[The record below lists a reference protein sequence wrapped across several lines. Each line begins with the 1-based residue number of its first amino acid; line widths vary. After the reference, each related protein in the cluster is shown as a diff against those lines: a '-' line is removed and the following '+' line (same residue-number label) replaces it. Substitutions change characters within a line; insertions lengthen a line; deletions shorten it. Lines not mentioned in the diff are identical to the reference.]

1 MVKNENYLLDSNT
14 VIDYLEGK
22 MSQHSLEKMDN
33 IIDQRGRISV
43 ITQIEILG
51 WFGATDVQ
59 LTLLNEFVADAIV
72 LHLTPELINRTII
85 LRQQHKIKL
94 PDAIIAATAVDYGFT
109 LLSRNLADFKNIV
122 GLKTVNPHE
131 L

>member
-22 MSQHSLEKMDN
+22 MSQHSLDKMDN
-33 IIDQRGRISV
+33 IIDQQGRISV

-51 WFGATDVQ
+51 WFGVTDIQ
-59 LTLLNEFVADAIV
+59 LKLLNEFVADAIV
-72 LHLTPELINRTII
+72 LQLTPEIINRTIT

-94 PDAIIAATAVDYGFT
+94 PDAIIAATAIAYGFT
-109 LLSRNLADFKNIV
+109 L
-122 GLKTVNPHE
+122 
-131 L
+131 